1 MSQHTP
7 LSIQK
12 SFVAKNNHVF
22 LFQQQIEQMQ
32 RIHCQKS
39 MNAGVHRIKTNLAN
53 THSMLMSA
61 NLFHSQNA
69 CGHCLVELIRFIC
82 SIRCSTLLP
91 LNQWAAVSAFMFPP
105 LSHSNCYDFWC
116 ENETLLSYCF
126 TKKRSLKIC
135 KIENFNRQTTN
146 KMMLIW
152 TKKTSVRVGTLT

>member
-1 MSQHTP
+1 MSQLTP

-12 SFVAKNNHVF
+12 SLVAKNNHVF

-39 MNAGVHRIKTNLAN
+39 MNAGVHRMKTNLAN

-69 CGHCLVELIRFIC
+69 CVHCLVELIRFIC
-82 SIRCSTLLP
+82 SSCCSTLIP
-91 LNQWAAVSAFMFPP
+91 LNQRVAVSAFMFPLFLHFNP
-105 LSHSNCYDFWC
+105 DDFWC
-116 ENETLLSYCF
+116 EQQAFLSYCF
-126 TKKRSLKIC
+126 TKKRSLKIRE
-135 KIENFNRQTTN
+135 IENFNRQTTN
-146 KMMLIW
+146 KIMLIW